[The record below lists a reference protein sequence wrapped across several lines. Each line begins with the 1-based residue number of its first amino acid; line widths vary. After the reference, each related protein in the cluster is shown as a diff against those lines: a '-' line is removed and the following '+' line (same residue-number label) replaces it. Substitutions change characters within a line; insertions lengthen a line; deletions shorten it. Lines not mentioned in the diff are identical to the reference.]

1 MNQQKIRVMHVA
13 QSAGGVEQYLVSL
26 LKYMNRDRFDNILV
40 CSQDFTPSR
49 FDGIVSHCE
58 VVPMQREVG
67 RKDAKAAR
75 TVRKLIRQY
84 RPDIVYAHSSK
95 AGAIMRMANVG
106 VRNICLYNP
115 HGWAFNMHC
124 SAKKQRLYRAV
135 ERMTAPLCDRIIC
148 VSEAERQSA
157 LAARICRDSKLSVI
171 VNGVDIAKI
180 DSRPAAF
187 TRAQLGIPEKV
198 PVIGM
203 VGRLSG
209 QKAPDVFLKMA
220 KRVHEQRPDA
230 HFILV
235 GGGEMISELQ
245 GWIAKNRM
253 QACVH
258 ITEWTTEPL
267 RYADLFDVAVL
278 LSRWEGFGLVL
289 PEYML
294 LQKPVVATKVDAIP
308 TIIRDGHNGLL
319 VPPDNPE
326 AAAKAVLRLLGDS
339 NLRERLKAQAERDAR
354 EQYNIKRV
362 ADEHSRL
369 FERLVKSKNINPSP
383 AKEERQ

>member
-58 VVPMQREVG
+58 VVPMQREIG

-135 ERMTAPLCDRIIC
+135 ERMTAPLCDKIIC
-148 VSEAERQSA
+148 ISEAERQSA
-157 LAARICRDSKLSVI
+157 LSARICREDKLRVI
-171 VNGVDIAKI
+171 VNGVDVPQI
-180 DSRPAAF
+180 DSRPPAF
-187 TRAQLGIPEKV
+187 TRARLGIPEKA
-198 PVIGM
+198 PVVGM
-203 VGRLSG
+203 VGRLSR
-209 QKAPDVFLKMA
+209 QKAPDVFLKMS
-220 KRVHEQRPDA
+220 KRVRKQVPNA

-235 GGGEMISELQ
+235 GGGEMIAELHS
-245 GWIAKNRM
+245 WIAQNHM
-253 QACVH
+253 QDCVH

-326 AAAKAVLRLLGDS
+326 AAADAVLRLLGDS

-354 EQYNIKRV
+354 EQYDARRV
-362 ADEHSRL
+362 SKCHEQL
-369 FERLVKSKNINPSP
+369 FEELLEKKG
-383 AKEERQ
+383 